1 MPTEL
6 SEDSWDI
13 LFMFGMFNSE
23 GFQRVFGEIRAISGG
38 IRGFQESFRRFEK
51 DFKAFLGISGDFRVA
66 SETSGAFMEFQ
77 SDFRGFQ
84 CASGATWRVSRGCL
98 KCYKAS

>member
-23 GFQRVFGEIRAISGG
+23 GFQRVFGDIRAILGG
-38 IRGFQESFRRFEK
+38 IRGFRRFEK
-51 DFKAFLGISGDFRVA
+51 DFKAFLGLSGDFRVA
-66 SETSGAFMEFQ
+66 SETSRAFMEFQ
-77 SDFRGFQ
+77 
-84 CASGATWRVSRGCL
+84 
-98 KCYKAS
+98 